1 MMPPVPARP
10 VVIAEAV
17 RVAGVRDALSW
28 RTVPGEGIALWDGG
42 EAAEVLALVAALPD
56 GEPARC
62 FLPRYGIRLHADDEV
77 VREIAFCFAC
87 NRALVVDPGGRGRP
101 IAFDGESAPA
111 RELLR
116 RFRAADPHV
125 T

>member
-1 MMPPVPARP
+1 MMPFVPARP
-10 VVIAEAV
+10 VVIVEAV
-17 RVAGVRDALSW
+17 RVADARDALSW
-28 RTVPGEGIALWDGG
+28 RTVPGEGIALWTGE
-42 EAAEVLALVAALPD
+42 EAADVLALVAALPH

-62 FLPRYGIRLHADDEV
+62 FSPGYGVRLHTDDEV

-87 NRALVVDPGGRGRP
+87 NRARVVDPGGRGRS